1 MAGLGAAFAIL
12 AAARPR
18 GGLRGAG
25 PLPFARAR
33 APPKRPMPRMPEER
47 KPTPQ
52 PDDPALAGEIDRLL
66 AAGRAGRR
74 RVRLGAA
81 GGAGRR
87 RGRAG
92 AAGSDAWIE
101 AQQALSR
108 LESARA
114 RTTAALADLDR
125 LAVERTSAGTLGE
138 GDSERL
144 APATAEMQ
152 ALADS
157 QADRLQRLG
166 ESLIRL

>member
-1 MAGLGAAFAIL
+1 MTGLRAPLATLLPLLLL
-12 AAARPR
+12 AAGCAAPGPYPSLAPRP
-18 GGLRGAG
+18 AEK
-25 PLPFARAR
+25 AYAED
-33 APPKRPMPRMPEER
+33 AEER

-66 AAGRAGRR
+66 AEAG
-74 RVRLGAA
+74 A
-81 GGAGRR
+81 GGAAFDSAFPAAQAAATA
-87 RGRAG
+87 AG
-92 AAGSDAWIE
+92 AAGSDSWIE

-125 LAVERTSAGTLGE
+125 LAVERTAAGTLGA

-144 APATAEMQ
+144 RRATEAMQ

-157 QADRLQRLG
+157 QADRLAQLGASLLRL
-166 ESLIRL
+166 